1 MPYIN
6 SHQGKLIM
14 AHLKKGP
21 MIRAYLVWKWSCH
34 PIKLASKFGWF
45 LSTIKHWNL
54 ENSNQISVKLRC
66 FEFHFVFGTSWILPF
81 LQFWVFFTFCSKGK
95 SSWDMFWGSHSC
107 WNTWKSANFLSKNWK
122 TPGFKGQSVTNRNLD
137 CIAFTPFIASIFSLR
152 KTPGHG
158 VAHKFHGLPN
168 DLYRLRCRNL
178 GEILWRCRLASSSIA
193 NFYWSWQGKTH
204 LLSGILIIFLLL
216 LIKETHFPRW

>member
-54 ENSNQISVKLRC
+54 ENSNQISVKTQVLWVSFCFRNLLNFTIPAVLGIFHLLFKGQVELR
-66 FEFHFVFGTSWILPF
+66 HVLRKPF
-81 LQFWVFFTFCSKGK
+81 MLKHLEVCQ
-95 SSWDMFWGSHSC
+95 
-107 WNTWKSANFLSKNWK
+107 FLSKNWK

-137 CIAFTPFIASIFSLR
+137 CIAFTPFIASICSLR
-152 KTPGHG
+152 KTPCC
-158 VAHKFHGLPN
+158 P
-168 DLYRLRCRNL
+168 
-178 GEILWRCRLASSSIA
+178 
-193 NFYWSWQGKTH
+193 
-204 LLSGILIIFLLL
+204 
-216 LIKETHFPRW
+216 